1 MPSPR
6 LRDDGNAD
14 SFSDILGV
22 EGWDPL
28 AETWPIVSVG
38 GESADRV
45 TEKITRC
52 EKRSFWK
59 DIEDVAKDA
68 KHQKHILDNH
78 ALKFLRA
85 CGEGPPGCPRVAFWD
100 LTDDDLEVSP
110 VVLAGR
116 WQRSTGTTTT
126 SRRR

>member
-1 MPSPR
+1 MRHILDAHPILKMPSPR

-45 TEKITRC
+45 TEKR
-52 EKRSFWK
+52 
-59 DIEDVAKDA
+59 
-68 KHQKHILDNH
+68 
-78 ALKFLRA
+78 LKYMCTF
-85 CGEGPPGCPRVAFWD
+85 
-100 LTDDDLEVSP
+100 
-110 VVLAGR
+110 
-116 WQRSTGTTTT
+116 
-126 SRRR
+126 